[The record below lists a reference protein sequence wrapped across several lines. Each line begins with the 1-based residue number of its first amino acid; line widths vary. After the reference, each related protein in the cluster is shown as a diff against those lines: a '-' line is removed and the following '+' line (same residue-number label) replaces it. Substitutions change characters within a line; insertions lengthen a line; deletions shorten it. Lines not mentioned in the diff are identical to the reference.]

1 MLTSRSRIRHFLFS
15 TASDVVI
22 PCLDTITTCL
32 SVGKKWWLFPAK
44 CDVLPSKCGYFW
56 CKERNVYFSK
66 SKKCLL
72 LCKTEM
78 FYFSRKQD
86 MFTFVKERNVLFLKD
101 QKVFYFSMNKKS
113 CMWGCTQSSLHCIML
128 CFILLHILLHC
139 IVSLVMLRFGD

>member
-22 PCLDTITTCL
+22 PCLGTITTCL

-78 FYFSRKQD
+78 FYFSREQD
-86 MFTFVKERNVLFLKD
+86 MFTFVKERNFYFLKI
-101 QKVFYFSMNKKS
+101 KKCFTS
-113 CMWGCTQSSLHCIML
+113 PWIKNLACEDALSPHCIAL
-128 CFILLHILLHC
+128 CCVSFCC
-139 IVSLVMLRFGD
+139 IYCCIAL